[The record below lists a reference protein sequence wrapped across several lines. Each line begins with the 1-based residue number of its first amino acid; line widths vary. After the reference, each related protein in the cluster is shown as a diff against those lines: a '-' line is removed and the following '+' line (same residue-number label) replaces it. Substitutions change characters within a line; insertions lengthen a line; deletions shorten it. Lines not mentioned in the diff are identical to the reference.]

1 MERLTARNKDGIAFY
16 PFCYRVGTCNGNGA
30 SSKCNQCPFERHIT
44 EKLAAYEDTDLTPEQ
59 IIELD
64 KLYRQKCEELNREKV
79 RTVELVNTIESLK
92 KVIAATEIQV
102 NKLEHKLRELQ
113 KGE

>member
-1 MERLTARNKDGIAFY
+1 MERLTTKLNDGAY
-16 PFCYRVGTCNGNGA
+16 VPNVGLYD
-30 SSKCNQCPFERHIT
+30 IT
-44 EKLAAYEDTDLTPEQ
+44 DRLGEYEDTDLTPEQ